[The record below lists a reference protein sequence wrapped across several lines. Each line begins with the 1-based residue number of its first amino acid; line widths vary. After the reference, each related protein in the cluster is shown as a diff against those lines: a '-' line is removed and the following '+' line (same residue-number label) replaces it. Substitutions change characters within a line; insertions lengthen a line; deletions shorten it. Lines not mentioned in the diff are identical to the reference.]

1 MKTIL
6 MPTDFSKTA
15 NNAADY
21 AVEIAKLTNAKVILM
36 HVFHL
41 PMVASD
47 IPVVMPSI
55 DELERNSMKQL
66 TACEKTLHAKHGK
79 NILIEKKAVLGFV
92 IDEVSDIVSSKKVD
106 LIVMGITGDG
116 KLSELI
122 GTNATGVI
130 KNVDCPTLIVPQN
143 AKYKKVHNVAL
154 ACDYEEISDSPA
166 IKKIK
171 MFLGIFKANLMI
183 FNVVEPT
190 AKPVFETAYSETK
203 IKNVFENIKY
213 SVYFPEND
221 DLVFG
226 INDFVDKHNVDMLI
240 MIPQKHNFLAHLF
253 QQTNTKKVAFH
264 THVPLLAIHE

>member
-1 MKTIL
+1 

-21 AVEIAKLTNAKVILM
+21 AAEIAKLTNAKLILL
-36 HVFHL
+36 HVFHV

-55 DELERNSMKQL
+55 EELERDCMKQL
-66 TACEKTLHAKHGK
+66 TAFEKILHAKHGK

-92 IDEVSDIVSSKKVD
+92 IDEVRDIVSSKKVD
-106 LIVMGITGDG
+106 LIVMGITGQG
-116 KLSELI
+116 MLSELI
-122 GTNATGVI
+122 GTNATGVV
-130 KNVDCPTLIVPQN
+130 KNIDCPTLVVPHN
-143 AKYKKVHNVAL
+143 AKFNKVHNIAL
-154 ACDYEEISDSPA
+154 ACDYESISDSSA
-166 IKKIK
+166 YKKIK
-171 MFLGIFKANLMI
+171 MFLEMFKANLMI
-183 FNVVEPT
+183 FNVVEPS
-190 AKPVFETAYSETK
+190 AKPIFETAFSESR
-203 IKNVFENIKY
+203 IKNVFEDIKY

-221 DLVFG
+221 DPVAG

-240 MIPQKHNFLAHLF
+240 MIPQKHNFLAHMF